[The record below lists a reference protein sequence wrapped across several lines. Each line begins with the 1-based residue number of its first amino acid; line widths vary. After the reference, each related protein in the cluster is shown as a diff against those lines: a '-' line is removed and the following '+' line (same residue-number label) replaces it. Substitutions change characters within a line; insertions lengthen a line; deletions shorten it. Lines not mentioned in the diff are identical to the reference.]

1 MADETIITLPADV
14 TDATDF
20 SGNVSEA
27 TSGEGASEA
36 AAAVPAAHQ
45 AVAQERES
53 GKVKVGR
60 VVSNKMNKTI
70 VVAVEHLKKHRIYKK
85 TMRLTRK
92 FKAHDE
98 HNEAKIGDIVRIEES
113 RPISKEKSWR
123 LTAILQHANEI

>member
-1 MADETIITLPADV
+1 MADETITATPADV
-14 TDATDF
+14 TDA
-20 SGNVSEA
+20 SGSVTEA
-27 TSGEGASEA
+27 TIGEGASEA
-36 AAAVPAAHQ
+36 AAAVPASHH

-85 TMRLTRK
+85 TIRLTRK

-98 HNEAKIGDIVRIEES
+98 RNEAHIGDIVRIEES
-113 RPISKEKSWR
+113 RPISKEKTWK
-123 LTAILQHANEI
+123 LTAILQKTNEA

>member
-1 MADETIITLPADV
+1 MADEEIQTNPAVEDSDLPADIDETII
-14 TDATDF
+14 
-20 SGNVSEA
+20 S
-27 TSGEGASEA
+27 SEA
-36 AAAVPAAHQ
+36 AAIPAAHH
-45 AVAQERES
+45 AIVQERES

-60 VVSNKMNKTI
+60 VVSNKMDKTV

-98 HNEAKIGDIVRIEES
+98 RNEAQIGDVVRIEES

-123 LTAILQHANEI
+123 LTAILQRASER